1 MVRSVAIGD
10 HTWMTLLRLACFL
23 LLLVAQDGLVA
34 ASIPADMS
42 ERLAACAACHGRL
55 GEGMGSGEAYVPHL
69 SGKPAGYLFA
79 QLRAFRDGR
88 RHYGPMVWLTR
99 NLDDRAL
106 QQMAAFYAAQTPQTS
121 AGNGEAQLNA
131 AAVRRARAL
140 VFEGSSA
147 LPACAACHGE
157 DLAGLEPGVPALVGL
172 PVEYI
177 LSQLGAWRTGVRQAQ
192 APDCMADV
200 ARAIEPSD
208 LRPLAEWLAAQG
220 HEQRRRPAP
229 AGSFILPRDCGPQ
242 TSAAIR

>member
-1 MVRSVAIGD
+1 MVHSVIIGD
-10 HTWMTLLRLACFL
+10 HVRMTSRRLACFL
-23 LLLVAQDGLVA
+23 LLLVIQTSPFA
-34 ASIPADMS
+34 ADTPDDLT

-55 GEGMGSGEAYVPHL
+55 GEGVGSGEAYVPHL

-106 QQMAAFYAAQTPQTS
+106 QQMATFYAAQTPRTS
-121 AGNGEAQLNA
+121 AGNGADGLDA
-131 AAVRRARAL
+131 AAVRRAREL
-140 VFEGSSA
+140 VFKGSST
-147 LPACAACHGE
+147 LPACAACHGQ

-172 PVEYI
+172 PTEYI

-192 APDCMADV
+192 APDCMADI
-200 ARAIEPSD
+200 ARDIAPAD

-220 HEQRRRPAP
+220 HEQPRRPAP
-229 AGSFILPRDCGPQ
+229 AGSFSLPRDCGSQ
-242 TSAAIR
+242 TSGAIR